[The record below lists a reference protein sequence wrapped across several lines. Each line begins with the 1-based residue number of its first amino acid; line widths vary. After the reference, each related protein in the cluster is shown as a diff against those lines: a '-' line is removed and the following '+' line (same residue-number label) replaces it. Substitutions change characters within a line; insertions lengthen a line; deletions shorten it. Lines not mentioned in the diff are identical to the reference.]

1 MLRESRSESEARLR
15 ERTAGLTEANAELE
29 GQIAEHKRIEE
40 ALRKNNA
47 ASLYLS
53 TSLIHY

>member
-1 MLRESRSESEARLR
+1 MPRESRSESEARLR

-29 GQIAEHKRIEE
+29 RQIAERKRVEE

-47 ASLYLS
+47 ASLCLS

>member
-1 MLRESRSESEARLR
+1 LLRESRSESEARLR

-29 GQIAEHKRIEE
+29 GQIAERKRIEE

-47 ASLYLS
+47 AFLCLP